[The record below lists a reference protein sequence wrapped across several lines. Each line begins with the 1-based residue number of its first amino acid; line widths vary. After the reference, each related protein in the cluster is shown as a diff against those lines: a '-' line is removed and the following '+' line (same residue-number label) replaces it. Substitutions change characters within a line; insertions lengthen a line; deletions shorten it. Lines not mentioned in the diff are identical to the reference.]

1 MISVHAVLHER
12 EFGFRAGS
20 PQAAQQW
27 SLVRK
32 KASDTSD
39 QSQGQELEPSLC
51 KVRVTAPTSLHGAG
65 RALGAAAHG
74 GAHGFGRNQVQVLV
88 IGDLVQAVPVLK
100 QLSA

>member
-1 MISVHAVLHER
+1 MHAVLHER

-51 KVRVTAPTSLHGAG
+51 KVRVTSLHGAG
-65 RALGAAAHG
+65 RALGAAAHR

-88 IGDLVQAVPVLK
+88 IGDLVQAVAVLK
-100 QLSA
+100 QLSV